1 MQKQVVDLDLMFGPP
16 NEFEA
21 HLTSLIDT
29 LKYSSRKMILLCAGG
44 RRSGE
49 HASSLPSSKTERRKI
64 F

>member
-1 MQKQVVDLDLMFGPP
+1 MEREVVDLDLMFGPP

-29 LKYSSRKMILLCAGG
+29 LKYSSRKMILLCAGRG
-44 RRSGE
+44 RSQE
-49 HASSLPSSKTERRKI
+49 HVSSLPSSKTERRKI